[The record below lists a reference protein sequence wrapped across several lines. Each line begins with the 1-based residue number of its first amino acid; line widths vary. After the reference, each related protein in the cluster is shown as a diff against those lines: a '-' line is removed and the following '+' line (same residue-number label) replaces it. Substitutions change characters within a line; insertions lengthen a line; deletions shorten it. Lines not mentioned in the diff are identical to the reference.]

1 MIYTRWKLEGA
12 SIKWFMLLMLLITSS
27 IVQAA
32 TVTLNV
38 VDSSGIGVEGFRY
51 ILQEDTT
58 FPVDPASPA
67 TTPDELLS
75 MSFHASNHPPARSE
89 TGGTGLSGNSG
100 TASAAIADV
109 AAGRY
114 YVSVLPY
121 AGYSISGAQVV
132 AGVDDLAVTVV
143 VQKQPIPTT
152 QISIFLFHDN
162 HPINGNPDLPEE
174 LDPGLGEDGLPLP
187 GHVDW
192 TQFTLFLEEPAGRYG
207 IAGGQ
212 VIQDAFGNPLGTTYV
227 KGCDADGNVE
237 VPDDPFTDYGCLN
250 PDGSPQILVEG
261 DGVLHPDENG
271 FLTVKNIPP
280 AKYGVIMI
288 PPSNQGWQQ
297 TSTIEGSKVI
307 DAWVKANEPPFFVE
321 FGLPGP
327 HVFVGFLKSTTDG
340 GFDSPIPGGGVTAV
354 SGTVTDMHMSRSPQ
368 FQFFSGRPFPQCW
381 VGLNEST
388 LGGLGQGLYAEPC
401 DGASGFSIPNVPAG
415 SYQLAIWDANLDVV
429 FAALPFT
436 VDAAGT
442 CNGGGSCNFGDVPV
456 FNWFA
461 RLNTGV
467 FNDDDQDGFWD
478 PNEIGIGPDTQDVS
492 LRWRDGSI
500 YQNFPTDNGGLAPFD
515 EVFPFFHWLVAEVS
529 FASKKAT
536 GATFVIDAGGE
547 IPADNGWIMPSF
559 DELTPQGQFC
569 TPAQSSDIEDPNFNC
584 VVGTPLINPNTITPA
599 NPAGNNFSRT
609 ETGQVLTT
617 AFQAFLGQTS
627 VMQFGK
633 TDYVTFTDFDFTDP
647 VNPILPEFVGE
658 NGGISGIVFYATTRA
673 EDDPQ
678 FAAAEEWEPGV
689 PRVQIALYAD
699 GDIDCFPT
707 GDFPLSDCD
716 IDWNGNGTL
725 EADDGSI
732 DDANQNGIPG
742 ELADVD
748 NYPLGNFPGPEDVDH
763 TDHGTIGVFDYG
775 DALAVTWTDSWDD
788 SLPTGCQGDNL
799 LDFDGDNAI
808 TPEENSR
815 CIDGLRNFNQI
826 RPGVFDGGYAFNNYD
841 TAMLQAAI
849 QTKLAAFYAN
859 RIALV
864 GTTTAGIRVLP
875 DEWILPSDYIVEA
888 ATPAGLKLMREH
900 HKNVDY
906 GDSYIPSAQAIAAS
920 CVGDMQLVP
929 EFLAM
934 ATKDGSGNDA
944 ALIPGVEAILA
955 PYSLTDRPLCDRKKL
970 SLSSAQNAPVDFF
983 LMSDVPL
990 MANVSGVILNDLGN
1004 EFDPNSPA
1012 FGEKFAPPQVPVAF
1026 YDWNGNLVSRVYG
1039 DTFGRYNAVVPS
1051 TYTANLPMP
1060 SGMSPNMLVS
1070 CMNDAGPIDDGNG
1083 NLVIDPFFNPQ
1094 FSQFCYTFQYMP
1106 AVITYLDTPVEP
1118 IAAFAGTA
1126 NGLDCERPTQTP
1138 MIDTVSRDVGLGG
1151 PFALL
1156 GDTVTITSLGLTTVL
1171 NPDWDGIDLALK
1183 NITRDYSFGGVDENR
1198 AYLEN
1203 ADGILIRIKIASEG
1217 PASIVA
1223 SLVKQNNNAPGDL
1236 VPGEY
1241 QVVVENTAV
1250 GQFTPMGVTLTLGT
1264 INALGVEVGID
1275 ANGNEFNVVSVPT
1288 DYPSIQAAIG
1298 DLSNNLGGVAPGDL
1312 ILVAPGIYNETVIM
1326 WKPVKLQG
1334 WGASSVLLN
1343 ARQSPTEGLADW
1355 RRLTS
1360 VLVSGGFIDTLPGQV
1375 LAPLG
1380 FPALAEAL
1388 FPSEEGAGIFVAGV
1402 EETGDNGNSFVDHPG
1417 ARIDGLTVIGASQ
1430 GGGIVLNGYNAM
1442 MNVSNNRVTSNSGIF
1457 GGGIRVGHHN
1467 ISHETDG
1474 DLGLI
1479 YDDAQNDMVRIHHN
1493 HVAQNGNTNGT
1504 GGGLSLHTG
1513 ADDYKVQKN
1522 WLCGNFSKGNGGG
1535 MAHFGLSDNGLI
1547 EDNQI
1552 IFNEVFNQMP
1562 GTAPSGAGVFIGG
1575 QPALQLDVNT
1585 GLMLSPGSGSVVIDA
1600 NIVRGNLAGAGDGAG
1615 IAVKSANGVDVAA
1628 SLDDNA
1634 NWYQVGLYNNMVNN
1648 NVAGVAG
1655 AVTLSDAL
1663 MVDIRHNSVAN
1674 NDSTATGSQAFL
1686 PGVPNMSVPQPAGV
1700 VSRLHSPVMSD
1711 LISLVEVAVN
1721 PDFSDP
1727 LFMANI
1733 VFQNRSFYWLNST
1746 PDAAQGV
1753 VTMTGIYPA
1762 FCDPATIDPANPAT
1776 CDVTDVESYT
1786 WDMAVMN
1793 GVISA
1798 DPLNL
1803 NPLYSLLTANVGNPG
1818 EGDLATTNIYEVTL
1832 PGLDL
1837 LSPLDAVFEN
1847 SYFNVPRD
1855 NLIQNEFKTLQTAAA
1870 FDEGGNF
1877 IQVAYAPLSL
1887 VDTHDDPTGLTLFDY
1902 HLTGGSPAIDEL
1914 GEIFGPVTLY
1924 LDLDIDNELR
1934 DKKID
1939 IGADER

>member
-1 MIYTRWKLEGA
+1 
-12 SIKWFMLLMLLITSS
+12 MLMITSS

-32 TVTLNV
+32 QFTLNV
-38 VDSSGIGVEGFRY
+38 VDNNGIGVAGFRY

-58 FPVDPASPA
+58 FPVDPANPA
-67 TTPDELLS
+67 TNPDELLS
-75 MSFHASNHPPARSE
+75 MSFHASNHPPARSA
-89 TGGTGLSGNSG
+89 TGVGLSGNSD
-100 TASAAIADV
+100 TTSATIADV

-132 AGVDDLAVTVV
+132 AGTDDPVTVV
-143 VQKQPIPTT
+143 VQKQPIPTA
-152 QISIFLFHDN
+152 QIAIYVFHDD
-162 HPINGNPDLPEE
+162 HPINGVPDLPEE
-174 LDPGLGEDGLPLP
+174 LNPNEFIVIVDDDPNDDNPPVITEEPNPDF
-187 GHVDW
+187 VDW
-192 TQFTLFLEEPAGRYG
+192 TQFSLFLEEPAGRYG

-237 VPDDPFTDYGCLN
+237 DPDDPFTDYGCLN

-261 DGVLHPDENG
+261 DGTLHPDENG
-271 FLTVKNIPP
+271 FLMVENIPP
-280 AKYGVIMI
+280 AKYGIIMI
-288 PPSNQGWQQ
+288 PPANQGWQQ
-297 TSTIEGSKVI
+297 TSTIEGTKVI
-307 DAWVKANEPPFFVE
+307 DAWVKANEPAFFVE

-327 HVFVGFLKSTTDG
+327 HAFVGFVKSSADYVEGEAG
-340 GFDSPIPGGGVTAV
+340 GFPPLPGGFSV
-354 SGTVTDMHMSRSPQ
+354 SGTVTDMHMSRSPN

-388 LGGLGQGLYAEPC
+388 VGGLGQGLYAAPC
-401 DGASGFSIPNVPAG
+401 AGDSSFQIDGVPAG
-415 SYQLAIWDANLDVV
+415 SYQLAIFDANMDVV

-436 VDAAGT
+436 VDEAGT

-478 PNEIGIGPDTQDVS
+478 PTENGIGPDTQDVT

-500 YQNFPTDNGGLAPFD
+500 YQNFPTDNGGMAPFD

-536 GATFVIDAGGE
+536 GATFVIDAGGAVNPPDA
-547 IPADNGWIMPSF
+547 PAFDELDPFAYPSF
-559 DELTPQGQFC
+559 SELTPQPQVC
-569 TPAQSSDIEDPNFNC
+569 TAAQSNNLDDPDFNC
-584 VVGTPLINPNTITPA
+584 TVGAVLINPNTITMA
-599 NPAGNNFSRT
+599 NPDGNNLSRT

-617 AFQAFLGQTS
+617 AFQGFLGQTS

-633 TDYVTFTDFDFTDP
+633 TDYVTFTEFDFTTDP
-647 VNPILPEFVGE
+647 VILPEFVGE

-699 GDIDCFPT
+699 GDIDCFPQ
-707 GDFPLSDCD
+707 GDFPASDCD
-716 IDWNGNGTL
+716 IDWNGNGML

-748 NYPLGNFPGPEDVDH
+748 NYPLGNFPGPEDVDS
-763 TDHGTIGVFDYG
+763 GFVGVFDYG

-788 SLPTGCQGDNL
+788 SLPTGCQGQNQ
-799 LDFDGDNAI
+799 LDFDGDGVTTEA
-808 TPEENSR
+808 EDSR
-815 CIDGLRNFNQI
+815 CFDGLRNFNQV

-841 TAMLQAAI
+841 TARLPAAI
-849 QTKLAAFYAN
+849 QTKLADFYAN
-859 RIALV
+859 RVALV
-864 GTTTAGIRVLP
+864 GDTTAGIRVLP
-875 DEWILPSDYIVEA
+875 DEWILPADYIVEA

-906 GDSYIPSAQAIAAS
+906 GDSYIPSTQAIAAS
-920 CVGDMQLVP
+920 CVGDMDLVP
-929 EFLAM
+929 AYLAM
-934 ATKDGSGNDA
+934 ATKDGSGNTDQ
-944 ALIPGVEAILA
+944 LILGVEAITA
-955 PYSLTDRPLCDRKKL
+955 PYAGTMRPLCDRKKL

-1012 FGEKFAPPQVPVAF
+1012 FGEKFAPPLVPVAF
-1026 YDWNGNLVSRVYG
+1026 YDWNGNLVSRIYS
-1039 DTFGRYNAVVPS
+1039 DTYGRYNAVVPS

-1070 CMNDAGPIDDGNG
+1070 CMNDAGPIEDPNNPGQFI
-1083 NLVIDPFFNPQ
+1083 IDPFYNPQ

-1138 MIDTVSRDVGLGG
+1138 MIDTVSRNGGLGG

-1156 GDTVTITSLGLTTVL
+1156 GDTITITSLGMTTVP
-1171 NPDWDGIDLALK
+1171 NPDWDGVNLALK
-1183 NITRDYSFGGVDENR
+1183 NIMRDYSFGVENKV
-1198 AYLEN
+1198 YLEN
-1203 ADGILIRIKIASEG
+1203 ADGILIRIKLDSEG
-1217 PASIVA
+1217 PAIIVA
-1223 SLVKQNNNAPGDL
+1223 QVAKQNQNTGPDL
-1236 VPGEY
+1236 VSGEY
-1241 QVVVENTAV
+1241 QLVVENTDN
-1250 GQFTPMGVTLTLGT
+1250 GSFTPMGVTLTIGT
-1264 INALGVEVGID
+1264 AEGTGED
-1275 ANGNEFNVVSVPT
+1275 ANGNPFNVVSVPSVA
-1288 DYPSIQAAIG
+1288 YPTIQSAIG
-1298 DLSNNLGGVAPGDL
+1298 DPTKGQPGVAPGDL
-1312 ILVAPGIYNETVIM
+1312 ILVEPGIYNEMVIM

-1334 WGASSVLLN
+1334 WGASSVVIN
-1343 ARQSPTEGLADW
+1343 ARQSPTEGLAAW
-1355 RRLTS
+1355 RRLAS
-1360 VLVSGGFIDTLPGQV
+1360 VLVSGGEIDKLPGQV

-1402 EETGDNGNSFVDHPG
+1402 EDTGDNTNSFVDHPG

-1430 GGGIVLNGYNAM
+1430 GGGIVLNGYNAL

-1457 GGGIRVGHHN
+1457 GGGVRVGHHN
-1467 ISHETDG
+1467 ISHEDL
-1474 DLGLI
+1474 DLGLV

-1504 GGGLSLHTG
+1504 GGGLSMHTG

-1522 WLCGNFSKGNGGG
+1522 WLCGNFSKGHGGG
-1535 MAHFGLSDNGLI
+1535 IAHFGLSDKGLI
-1547 EDNQI
+1547 EDNLI

-1575 QPALQLDVNT
+1575 QPALQLDGET
-1585 GLMLSPGSGSVVIDA
+1585 ELMLSPGSGSVVIDA
-1600 NIVRGNLAGAGDGAG
+1600 NIIRGNLAGAGDGAG
-1615 IAVKSANGVDVAA
+1615 IAVKSTNGLDVSA
-1628 SLDDNA
+1628 SLGDSA
-1634 NWYQVGLYNNMVNN
+1634 SWYQVGLYNNMVNN

-1655 AVTLSDAL
+1655 ALTLSDAL

-1700 VSRLHSPVMSD
+1700 VSRLHSPVMAD
-1711 LISLVEVAVN
+1711 LIDLVEVAVN
-1721 PDFSDP
+1721 LDFSDP
-1727 LFMANI
+1727 VFMANI
-1733 VFQNRSFYWLNST
+1733 VFQNRSFYWLNSD
-1746 PDAAQGV
+1746 PNAAVG
-1753 VTMTGIYPA
+1753 TLTTTGIYPA

-1776 CDVTDVESYT
+1776 CDVTQVEDYT
-1786 WDMAVMN
+1786 YDMAVMN
-1793 GVISA
+1793 GVVSA
-1798 DPLNL
+1798 DPLSL
-1803 NPLYSLLTANVGNPG
+1803 NPLYSLLTANVGNPV
-1818 EGDLATTNIYEVTL
+1818 DATNVYEVTS
-1832 PGLDL
+1832 PGIDL
-1837 LSPLDAVFEN
+1837 LNPVDAVFEN

-1855 NLIQNEFKTLQTAAA
+1855 NLVQNEFKTLQTAAA

-1877 IQVAYAPLSL
+1877 IQVAYSPLSL
-1887 VDTHDDPTGLTLFDY
+1887 VEPFEGPLFDY
-1902 HLTGGSPAIDEL
+1902 HLAKKSPAIDQLLEIGGQPPTSVEL
-1914 GEIFGPVTLY
+1914 LV
-1924 LDLDIDNELR
+1924 DIDGDARVEDDR
-1934 DKKID
+1934 KTEID
-1939 IGADER
+1939 IGADEL